1 MKPLSF
7 EKVLIC
13 FRLKSYFSATV
24 SIPRTQHQIQMEMKS
39 FMQNVCE
46 FCSAQIAFCHYCFAN
61 VQLNKIIYYLM
72 SFPLTEVGSRHR
84 PPPRRDLTIVR
95 NPVQI
100 SL

>member
-1 MKPLSF
+1 MKGYIKTKKHNNILLCSVMKPPSF

-46 FCSAQIAFCHYCFAN
+46 CCSAKIAFCQMDCALLALQMYSSTK
-61 VQLNKIIYYLM
+61 LLI
-72 SFPLTEVGSRHR
+72 T
-84 PPPRRDLTIVR
+84 
-95 NPVQI
+95 
-100 SL
+100 